1 MKPQDHGHN
10 EHGYNKYSQYDR
22 YDNDGL
28 PKQDYSK
35 YSNNSGYSFD
45 AANNAGSYS
54 GSYAGSY
61 SEPDAGPYSPAH
73 QNNYGY
79 QGQGMQHI
87 QYSDPQLP
95 YPGYKQKSML
105 VAALV
110 AFFLGAFGVHNFYLG
125 NKHKGIAQL
134 VTLVMGYATAIILI
148 GIPVLLALHLW
159 VFVEFILILTRSG
172 GYGTDNNGVPLD

>member
-1 MKPQDHGHN
+1 MNSQD
-10 EHGYNKYSQYDR
+10 HGYNKYSA

-45 AANNAGSYS
+45 AANNTGNYS
-54 GSYAGSY
+54 AH
-61 SEPDAGPYSPAH
+61 DARQYSPAQH
-73 QNNYGY
+73 NNYGY
-79 QGQGMQHI
+79 QGQGMQQNI
-87 QYSDPQLP
+87 QYGDPQLP

-105 VAALV
+105 LSALL
-110 AFFLGAFGVHNFYLG
+110 AFFLGTLGVHNFYLG
-125 NKHKGIAQL
+125 NKQKGIIQL
-134 VTLVMGYATAIILI
+134 VMLVMGYATAIILI

>member
-1 MKPQDHGHN
+1 MNSQD
-10 EHGYNKYSQYDR
+10 HGYNKYSA

-45 AANNAGSYS
+45 AANNTGNDSAH
-54 GSYAGSY
+54 
-61 SEPDAGPYSPAH
+61 DAGQYSPAQH
-73 QNNYGY
+73 NNYGY
-79 QGQGMQHI
+79 QGQGMQQNI
-87 QYSDPQLP
+87 QYGDPQLP

-105 VAALV
+105 LSALL
-110 AFFLGAFGVHNFYLG
+110 AFFLGTLGVHNFYLG
-125 NKHKGIAQL
+125 NKQKGIIQL
-134 VTLVMGYATAIILI
+134 VMLVMGYATAIILI

>member
-1 MKPQDHGHN
+1 MNSQDHGHN
-10 EHGYNKYSQYDR
+10 EHGYNKYSA

-45 AANNAGSYS
+45 TTNNAGSY
-54 GSYAGSY
+54 AGDY
-61 SEPDAGPYSPAH
+61 SAHDAGQYSPAQH
-73 QNNYGY
+73 NNYGY
-79 QGQGMQHI
+79 QGQGMQQNI
-87 QYSDPQLP
+87 QYGDPQLP

-105 VAALV
+105 LSALL
-110 AFFLGAFGVHNFYLG
+110 AFFLGTLGVHNFYLG
-125 NKHKGIAQL
+125 NKQKGIIQL
-134 VTLVMGYATAIILI
+134 VMLVMGYATAIILI
-148 GIPVLLALHLW
+148 GIPVLLALYLW

>member
-1 MKPQDHGHN
+1 MNSQD
-10 EHGYNKYSQYDR
+10 HGYNKYSA

-45 AANNAGSYS
+45 AATNTGNYS
-54 GSYAGSY
+54 AH
-61 SEPDAGPYSPAH
+61 DAGQYSPAQH
-73 QNNYGY
+73 NNYGY
-79 QGQGMQHI
+79 QGQGMQQNI
-87 QYSDPQLP
+87 QYGDPQLP

-105 VAALV
+105 LSALL
-110 AFFLGAFGVHNFYLG
+110 AFFLGTLGVHNFYLG
-125 NKHKGIAQL
+125 NKQKGIIQL
-134 VTLVMGYATAIILI
+134 VMLVMGYATAIILI

>member
-1 MKPQDHGHN
+1 MNSQD
-10 EHGYNKYSQYDR
+10 HGYNKYST

-35 YSNNSGYSFD
+35 YSNTSGYSFD
-45 AANNAGSYS
+45 AANNTGNYS
-54 GSYAGSY
+54 AH
-61 SEPDAGPYSPAH
+61 DAGQYSPAQH
-73 QNNYGY
+73 NNYGY
-79 QGQGMQHI
+79 QGQGMQQNI
-87 QYSDPQLP
+87 QYGDPQLP

-105 VAALV
+105 LSAIL
-110 AFFLGAFGVHNFYLG
+110 AFFLGTLGVHNFYLG
-125 NKHKGIAQL
+125 NKQKGIIQL
-134 VTLVMGYATAIILI
+134 VMLVMGYATAIILI